1 VTTARRV
8 PPGPGQES
16 VWDYPRPPRLERSG
30 RQLVVRLGGE
40 VVAATGRPWR
50 VLETSHPPVYYVPS
64 EDVRPG
70 VLMPNPR
77 RSWCEFKG
85 EAAYW
90 TVVGGGV
97 TRIDA
102 AWSYPLPTPG
112 YEPLTDAVAFYPA
125 RMDECLL
132 DGERVRPQPGGFY
145 GGWITDDVV
154 GPVKGD
160 PGTAGW

>member
-1 VTTARRV
+1 
-8 PPGPGQES
+8 
-16 VWDYPRPPRLERSG
+16 
-30 RQLVVRLGGE
+30 
-40 VVAATGRPWR
+40 
-50 VLETSHPPVYYVPS
+50 
-64 EDVRPG
+64 
-70 VLMPNPR
+70 
-77 RSWCEFKG
+77 
-85 EAAYW
+85 
-90 TVVGGGV
+90 V

-102 AWSYPLPTPG
+102 VWSYPLPTPG